1 MKREIQRKLM
11 EENQELGEAE
21 ARKIRMEKV
30 RSSPVL
36 GPFLKRNRKTWKSWA
51 RRTKRGNLGVGKNV
65 DSTFL

>member
-36 GPFLKRNRKTWKSWA
+36 GPFLREIE
-51 RRTKRGNLGVGKNV
+51 RRGKAGHGQLQGE
-65 DSTFL
+65 TLEAEKM